1 MKITKT
7 KISEIKLNPN
17 NPRLIKDDKF
27 KKLVQSI
34 KDFPEMLDIRPI
46 VVNSDNIIL
55 GGNMRFK
62 ACKEAGL
69 KEIPVIIAD
78 NLSEEQQREFLIKD
92 NTSGGEWD
100 FEMLANEWDVDQ
112 LNEWGL
118 DIPNFETDQLLE
130 AEEDDFE
137 GLLPEEP
144 KTILGDL
151 FEIGNHRL
159 LCGDSTNSDE
169 VSKLMNGQKA
179 DMVFTDPPYGVS
191 YTGGHNKKQRKGI
204 ENDELQGADLS
215 SLFEDSI
222 NTACIFS
229 KDSAPFYIWYA
240 GGKSKETYIG
250 LSKTPIEV
258 RAVICWYKVQ
268 SGSGAFMS
276 QYIPNYEPCIYG
288 HKEGKTIQWF
298 GPTDEKTV
306 WEFKKDNVNNFHPT
320 QKPIEV
326 VERALKNSSK
336 IEQLIYDAFG
346 GSGSTM
352 VGSHQLK
359 RKAYLMEL
367 DPKYCDVIV
376 KRMLQLDSKLIVK
389 CNGIDVTNEWK

>member
-1 MKITKT
+1 METKIL

-27 KKLVQSI
+27 EKLVNSI
-34 KDFPEMLDIRPI
+34 KEFPEMLKIRPI
-46 VVNSDNIIL
+46 VVNKDMIIL

-69 KEIPVIIAD
+69 KEIPVIVAKELTSD
-78 NLSEEQQREFLIKD
+78 QEREFLIKD
-92 NTSGGEWD
+92 NVSGGEWD
-100 FEMLANEWDVDQ
+100 WSLLNDWDKDE
-112 LNEWGL
+112 LDTWGL
-118 DIPNFETDQLLE
+118 DIPNFETEEVLE
-130 AEEDDFE
+130 AQEDDFD
-137 GLLPEEP
+137 GTIPEEP
-144 KTILGDL
+144 ITVLGDL
-151 FEIGNHRL
+151 YEIGEHRL
-159 LCGDSTNSDE
+159 LCGDSTDSDQ
-169 VSKLMNGQKA
+169 VAKLMNGEKA

-204 ENDELQGADLS
+204 IADELQGEDLS

-240 GGKSKETYIG
+240 GGKSKETYLG

-258 RAVICWYKVQ
+258 RAVICWYKIK

-288 HKEGKTIQWF
+288 YKQGKSIQWF
-298 GPTDEKTV
+298 GATDEKTV
-306 WEFKKDNVNNFHPT
+306 WEFKKDNINDFHPT

-326 VERALKNSSK
+326 VERALNNSSQK
-336 IEQLIYDAFG
+336 NQLIYDAFG

-359 RKAYLMEL
+359 RKAFLMEL

-376 KRMLQLDSKLIVK
+376 KRMIKLDPTLKIK
-389 CNGIDVTNEWK
+389 RNGEDFTLPF